1 MFNAVNKCRRSPLLF
16 LLSCFFALA
25 GNAQE
30 APDGVA
36 LAPGYG
42 YLLIRLICPDGEQV
56 AELEFTNVDTK
67 DVVTTRADMYEPAGQ
82 KARMGLIAMPE
93 GRYYWSSYEPTYGVG
108 LERPRFN
115 DRVSRNGPGSAEDTF
130 EIVPGAINYA
140 GDWVMRFLNLKQRP
154 GISLDASTIQR
165 AAERFPAHVTRY
177 EVYLSMM
184 GKQAISLA
192 DFLKLVEEHSDQEP
206 E

>member
-1 MFNAVNKCRRSPLLF
+1 MT
-16 LLSCFFALA
+16 
-25 GNAQE
+25 GHAQE
-30 APDGVA
+30 APDDAA
-36 LAPGYG
+36 LSPGYG
-42 YLLIRLICPDGEQV
+42 YLLIRLICPDGEQI
-56 AELEFTNVDTK
+56 ARLEFTNVDTK
-67 DVVTTRADMYEPAGQ
+67 EVITTSADMYEPAGQ
-82 KARMGLIAMPE
+82 KARMGLIMMPE

-115 DRVSRNGPGSAEDTF
+115 DRVSRNGPSSAEDTF

-140 GDWVMRFLNLKQRP
+140 GDWVMRFLNLKQKP
-154 GISLDASTIQR
+154 SINLDASTIQR

-192 DFLKLVEEHSDQEP
+192 DFLKLVEEHSDSRP
-206 E
+206 N